1 METTDFCSY
10 ELSKRLKDC
19 GFDKPC
25 DCYYTNGYAND
36 NPEDISRVVKL
47 NNGSVYNHNKVIGA
61 DGEHI
66 SAVPLWQAQKWLR
79 EKKMIDV
86 LVYNCACG
94 YGWEISKADP
104 QSRGTTLKFYDDNG
118 EDRDSGMWLT
128 YENALSAGITVAL
141 ELIEQENTKNYGL

>member
-19 GFDKPC
+19 GFNEPC
-25 DCYYTNGYAND
+25 DHYYNGHGNLNRYADTDRINRNTNGHHT
-36 NPEDISRVVKL
+36 PSC
-47 NNGSVYNHNKVIGA
+47 
-61 DGEHI
+61 
-66 SAVPLWQAQKWLR
+66 SAPTLAHAQKWLR
-79 EKKMIDV
+79 DKKKIDV